1 MKRILLLSMLFLST
15 SGFLLGVT
23 ANSDTQIG
31 LKIRMGG
38 RFDNVR
44 KCVASQPGT
53 KGGIAADISL
63 FTEKALSEKASFHID
78 LPVMRPILFA
88 LAFKMLQFEPSVS
101 WRFTNANPG
110 TKNGFTY
117 GPMLGF
123 SLHYGPDYT
132 YDAKPDTAKHAFFAL
147 GPTIGGF
154 AGYTFSRSSGEP
166 RFSLGVSPYVTPLF
180 SVNDPDKRKG
190 VVIGGLLDAA
200 FYFNRKP

>member
-1 MKRILLLSMLFLST
+1 MFTRILISTIVLSFIMAT
-15 SGFLLGVT
+15 SVT
-23 ANSDTQIG
+23 AESQSQFGI
-31 LKIRMGG
+31 KVRMGG

-63 FTEKALSEKASFHID
+63 FAETPLSDKGSFHID

-101 WRFTNANPG
+101 WRFTNTNQN

-154 AGYTFSRSSGEP
+154 AGYTFNRSSGQP
-166 RFSLGVSPYVTPLF
+166 RFSLGVSPYFTPLF
-180 SVNDPDKRKG
+180 SVNDPEKRKG
-190 VVIGGLLDAA
+190 VVIGGLLDAG
-200 FYFNRKP
+200 FYFKRKQ

>member
-1 MKRILLLSMLFLST
+1 MNTRTFFSAIICTIVMANMVFGETT
-15 SGFLLGVT
+15 SKYG
-23 ANSDTQIG
+23 I
-31 LKIRMGG
+31 KIRMGG

-63 FTEKALSEKASFHID
+63 FAETPLSEKASLHID

-101 WRFTNANPG
+101 WRFTHNNPD
-110 TKNGFTY
+110 TKNSFTY

-154 AGYTFSRSSGEP
+154 AGYTFNRPSGQP

-200 FYFNRKP
+200 FYFKRKQ